1 MRLLCLMTL
10 ILCLAL
16 PAVAQDDPTTAID
29 TMATSQQ
36 DAAIAAR
43 LQDILGVL
51 GGYTDVTVTVQ
62 EGVVTFDGTVTDPA
76 DATRL
81 DSLANRVTGVVATRN
96 SVTETAEVSARLNPA
111 IARFQA
117 RIEQTIAFLPLLL
130 IALAI
135 FGIIFWSG
143 LWIARRPQPWNRI
156 APNPFI
162 AEIYRQIVR
171 LAFVV
176 LGLVVA
182 LDILN
187 ATALLG
193 TILGAAGIVGLAL
206 GFAVKDT
213 VENFIAS
220 VMLSIR
226 QPFQPNDMIEINGD
240 QGKVIRLTSRATILL
255 SNDGNHIHIPNATVF
270 SNRLINYTRNAERRF
285 LFPIS
290 VTRDSD
296 LAAARQLIERTVQG
310 LPFVLRTPA
319 AQVWIDRLEAG
330 GVLLQV
336 TGWIDQRQ
344 ASPALAQG
352 EAIRLVKRA
361 LEGAGFVIPDN
372 IQGIAMVDSAAPL
385 HSPPATSSDTASV
398 GATHETALETL
409 IETERRKDGGTDLLG
424 KGGVQE

>member
-1 MRLLCLMTL
+1 MRVMSLIALLLCL
-10 ILCLAL
+10 
-16 PAVAQDDPTTAID
+16 AQGARAQDPTTAID
-29 TMATSQQ
+29 TTATTAQ
-36 DAAIAAR
+36 DSAIAAR
-43 LQDILGVL
+43 LRDILGVL
-51 GGYTDVTVTVQ
+51 GGYDAVTVKVN

-81 DSLANRVTGVVATRN
+81 DDLANRVTGVVATRN
-96 SVTETAEVSARLNPA
+96 SVVETADVGARLNPA
-111 IARFQA
+111 VARFQA
-117 RIEQTIAFLPLLL
+117 RGAQILAYLPLLAVAAALFAL
-130 IALAI
+130 IV
-135 FGIIFWSG
+135 WVG
-143 LWIARRPQPWNRI
+143 LWVARRPQPWNRL

-162 AEIYRQIVR
+162 AEIYRQILR

-220 VMLSIR
+220 IMLSIR
-226 QPFQPNDMIEINGD
+226 QPFQPNDMVEINGD

-285 LFPIS
+285 IFPIG
-290 VTRDSD
+290 VTRDAD
-296 LAAARQLIERTVQG
+296 LDAARRLVETTVQS
-310 LPFVLRTPA
+310 LPFVLATPA
-319 AQVWIDRLEAG
+319 AQAWIDRLDPG
-330 GVLLQV
+330 GVVMQA
-336 TGWIDQRQ
+336 TGWIDQRTT
-344 ASPALAQG
+344 SPALAQS

-361 LEGAGFVIPDN
+361 LEGGGFEIPDN
-372 IQGIAMVDSAAPL
+372 IQGVRMV
-385 HSPPATSSDTASV
+385 TTASDPAPSAPENEHPTPV
-398 GATHETALETL
+398 SASHEEALESM
-409 IETERRKDGGTDLLG
+409 IESERRKDGMADLLS
-424 KGGVQE
+424 GGGLSE